1 MKFEANITNLFN
13 QAAVLNTDQSFNR
26 SGSINIS
33 EADFYKGGWDVNK
46 LVNPV
51 SGAAPAKNINYL
63 FPNGYQGI
71 RDVRLGMRLQF

>member
-1 MKFEANITNLFN
+1 MKLDANITNLFN
-13 QAAVLNTDQSFNR
+13 QAAVTNADVGFSR

-51 SGAAPAKNINYL
+51 NGAVPAKNVNYG
-63 FPNGYQGI
+63 FANGYQGI
-71 RDVRLGMRLQF
+71 RDVRLGMRFQF